1 MKRICQWRTAV
12 GFCELSLWLSLS
24 AVNLEMRMSQGR
36 PAENVGRKWK
46 MVGEKFWE
54 GDNFVGFVLLGESK
68 KFGGR
73 GQSRGIC
80 VFGKNFAFFFQHFSA
95 IISVLSFSVLVR
107 SVNVGTLGMPY
118 CDI

>member
-80 VFGKNFAFFFQHFSA
+80 VFGENFAFFFPAFLVGDYFCFVFFGAGKVSERWDSGNA
-95 IISVLSFSVLVR
+95 VL
-107 SVNVGTLGMPY
+107 
-118 CDI
+118 